1 MVRPVHAC
9 FPERMPTLAEARQTA
24 AWLATCQ
31 EADGA
36 FGWERR
42 RHVDAWNH
50 TESAMAMTAFGE
62 HEAADRAYLWL
73 RETQRPDG
81 TWPMRST
88 RGVVEDASAD
98 SNQVAYIAVWA
109 WHHWLVRQDRDFVD
123 VMWPHVRRA
132 LDWVVARQLEWGGIS
147 WNESADGTLW
157 DTALLAGS
165 SSIVH
170 SLDCGI
176 LLAELV
182 GVGESAVAWARAR
195 VRLAEAVRDHE
206 ALFIDNSRYS
216 MDWYYPV
223 LGGALRGEAARERL
237 EKRWDEF
244 VRPGLGIH
252 CVADHPWVTG
262 AETCELALSLD
273 AIGDRDGAKQLIRSI
288 QHLRETDGSYW
299 TGQVYVEGVR
309 WPLERSTWTSAA
321 VLLAIDA
328 VTDHS
333 GGAGIFRL
341 T

>member
-1 MVRPVHAC
+1 MTTFASPDR
-9 FPERMPTLAEARQTA
+9 RLTDRLPTLAEARQTA

-31 EADGA
+31 ESDGA

-50 TESAMAMTAFGE
+50 TESAMALTAFGE
-62 HEAADRAYLWL
+62 WEAADLAYAWL
-73 RETQRPDG
+73 RRTQRPDG
-81 TWPMRST
+81 TWPMKST
-88 RGVVEDASAD
+88 RGAVQDASSD
-98 SNQVAYIAVWA
+98 SNQVAYIAVGA
-109 WHHWLVRQDRDFVD
+109 WHHWLVRQDRGFVET
-123 VMWPHVRRA
+123 MWPHVCRA
-132 LDWVVARQLEWGGIS
+132 LDWVVDRQLDWGGIS
-147 WNESADGTLW
+147 WNQAADGKLW

-170 SLDCGI
+170 SLDCGV
-176 LLAELV
+176 LLGGLL
-182 GVGESAVAWARAR
+182 GVDVSRWARCR
-195 VRLAEAVRDHE
+195 ESLAVAVRDHE
-206 ALFIDNSRYS
+206 ALFMDNARYS

-252 CVADHPWVTG
+252 CVADHGWVTG

-273 AIGDRDGAKQLIRSI
+273 AIGDREAAIDLVRSV
-288 QHLRETDGSYW
+288 QHLRDADGAYW
-299 TGQVYVEGVR
+299 TGYVYGEGVR
-309 WPLERSTWTSAA
+309 WPLERSTWTAAA

>member
-1 MVRPVHAC
+1 MSAPFPAR
-9 FPERMPTLAEARQTA
+9 FPERLPTLAEARATA

-50 TESAMAMTAFGE
+50 TESAMALMAFGE
-62 HEAADRAYLWL
+62 VEAAEAAFAWL
-73 RETQRPDG
+73 RRTQRSDG

-88 RGVVEDASAD
+88 RGVVEDASSD
-98 SNQVAYIAVWA
+98 SNQVAYIAVGV
-109 WHHWLVRQDRDFVD
+109 WHHWLVRGDRAFVD
-123 VMWPHVRRA
+123 LMWPHVRRA
-132 LDWVVARQLEWGGIS
+132 LDWVVARQLDWGAIS
-147 WNESADGTLW
+147 WNQAADGTPW

-170 SLDCGI
+170 SLDCGV
-176 LLAELV
+176 LLAGLV
-182 GVGESAVAWARAR
+182 GADPGPWALARDQLAV
-195 VRLAEAVRDHE
+195 AVRDHE
-206 ALFIDNSRYS
+206 ALFLDNSRYS

-223 LGGALRGEAARERL
+223 LGGALRGDAARERL

-273 AIGDRDGAKQLIRSI
+273 AIGDREGAIDLVRSI
-288 QHLRETDGSYW
+288 QHLRDVDGAYW
-299 TGQVYVEGVR
+299 TGYVHAEGVR
-309 WPLERSTWTSAA
+309 WPLERSTWTAAA
-321 VLLAIDA
+321 VLLALDA

-341 T
+341 I